1 LTKVANFQE
10 VSKWMIENN
19 ISKEELD
26 QLVQQIQGTDGLLRS
41 L

>member
-1 LTKVANFQE
+1 
-10 VSKWMIENN
+10 MIENN